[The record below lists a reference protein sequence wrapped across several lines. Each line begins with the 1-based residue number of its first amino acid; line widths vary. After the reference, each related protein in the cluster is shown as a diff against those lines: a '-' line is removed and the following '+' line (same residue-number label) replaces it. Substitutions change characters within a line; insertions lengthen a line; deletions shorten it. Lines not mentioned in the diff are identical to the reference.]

1 MTRLDDDVQ
10 EAISKMKGF
19 MKMAQRK
26 KMRPTKI
33 IKEEG
38 IKIPN
43 VSNFK
48 MKPFYDEYGKNVIYC
63 YDKNSN
69 YVMLLGKYSHQEI
82 MDSYLN
88 NIKKRHL
95 DYMGIKKYNFVY
107 LIGGIPTID
116 APWLEL
122 STENSGWTGDKR
134 NHLYI
139 YQLKDV
145 LFMNWK
151 ESPWEGEK

>member
-1 MTRLDDDVQ
+1 MARLDDDAQ
-10 EAISKMKGF
+10 EAISKMKEF
-19 MKMAQRK
+19 MKMAQKK
-26 KMRPTKI
+26 KMRPIKI

-48 MKPFYDEYGKNVIYC
+48 MKPFYDEYGKNVIYW

-95 DYMGIKKYNFVY
+95 DYMGIKKYNFFY
-107 LIGGIPTID
+107 LIGGPTIV
-116 APWLEL
+116 APVLKIT
-122 STENSGWTGDKR
+122 TEIDGWRGDR
-134 NHLYI
+134 TNHLYI
-139 YQLKDV
+139 YQLKPDV